1 MTTLLSSSLSLDVTL
16 LSGRN
21 QIQMGVVVEDEVGC
35 QLVEVGEEGE
45 GVVSAAALDAERL
58 VLAVDKQAAVCLY
71 VRGAERDGRTSRL

>member
-21 QIQMGVVVEDEVGC
+21 QIQNTMLGVVVEDEVGR

-45 GVVSAAALDAERL
+45 AVVSAAALDAEPL
-58 VLAVDKQAAVCLY
+58 VLAVDEQAAVVCTSPRW
-71 VRGAERDGRTSRL
+71 RG